1 MDNTATAEV
10 SATSPVST
18 QSSENRSVVVLTE
31 GAIRQVKSVIAQQ
44 NLDGAYL
51 TVRVVPA
58 GCSGLGYDL
67 NLMKET
73 KPDDI
78 LWEQDGVKL
87 CTDAIS
93 TKYLSGTEMD
103 WVVTDTSA
111 GFKFSNP
118 NAKSSCGCGTSF
130 SA

>member
-1 MDNTATAEV
+1 MENTATAEI
-10 SATSPVST
+10 SAAPL
-18 QSSENRSVVVLTE
+18 SSEKAESRSVVLLTP
-31 GAIRQVKSVIAQQ
+31 GAIKQVKSVIQQQ
-44 NLDGAYL
+44 NLEGAYL

-73 KPDDI
+73 KPGDI

>member
-1 MDNTATAEV
+1 MENTATAEI
-10 SATSPVST
+10 SAAPL
-18 QSSENRSVVVLTE
+18 SSEKAESRSVVLLTP
-31 GAIRQVKSVIAQQ
+31 GAIKQVKSVIQQQ
-44 NLDGAYL
+44 NLEGAYL

-73 KPDDI
+73 KPGDI

-93 TKYLSGTEMD
+93 TKYLGGTEMD